1 MASSSSEEDS
11 QYVPSPIK
19 KHKMG
24 KAINEEVRIRIV
36 NMYKTIIMNEP
47 SISVRQ
53 IRKQISE
60 ILGVG
65 ERSIQTI
72 ITTYKE
78 TNTVAAP
85 KQTRKKK
92 SFRDLF
98 DEFLKNAVRRH
109 VHTIWFHREIP
120 TVDKIH
126 QAVTADDSL
135 PSISRTNLF
144 HFLKDLDFRYS
155 KRSRNSAMTEK
166 NEIVVWRRIYLEN
179 IKKYREEGRHIYF
192 LNETWVDT
200 TVRSHRDTFLKGL
213 STGAVNPSGKGKRF
227 IVLHIGSEDGFLPGG
242 LLCFESKKNTSYYH
256 DEMNVDTF
264 REWMERI
271 LPLLQPNSVIVMDN
285 ASYHSVKIDRAPTSN
300 TRKVDI
306 IRWLEDKGEVINQ
319 SMVIPQLLHIVK
331 RLKPIHNKYV
341 IDELVKAK
349 NHTVLR
355 LPPYH
360 CELNPIELAWSSVKN
375 HVRINNTTYK
385 LPDVKNLLIEGITR
399 VDVEMWKNFISHT
412 KKEETKFYEVD
423 NIIDEILSAE
433 KSDDLTMTIT
443 GDTSSETDSDSE

>member
-1 MASSSSEEDS
+1 
-11 QYVPSPIK
+11 
-19 KHKMG
+19 
-24 KAINEEVRIRIV
+24 
-36 NMYKTIIMNEP
+36 MYKTIIMYEP

-60 ILGVG
+60 TLGVG

-92 SFRDLF
+92 SFRDVF
-98 DEFLKNAVRRH
+98 DEFSKNAVRRH
-109 VHTIWFHREIP
+109 VHTIWFRREIP

-126 QAVTADDSL
+126 QAVSADDSL

-144 HFLKDLDFRYS
+144 HLLKDLDFRYS
-155 KRSRNSAMTEK
+155 KRSRNGAMTEK
-166 NEIVVWRRIYLEN
+166 NEIVVWRRMYLEN

-192 LNETWVDT
+192 LDETWVNAGDCTSKTWVDT
-200 TVRSHRDTFLKGL
+200 TVRSHRDAFLKGL
-213 STGAVNPSGKGKRF
+213 STGAVNPSGKGKRL
-227 IVLHIGSEDGFLPGG
+227 IVLHIGSEDGFLLGG
-242 LLCFESKKNTSYYH
+242 LLCFESKKNTSDYH
-256 DEMNVDTF
+256 DEMNGDTF
-264 REWMERI
+264 REWMEGI

-285 ASYHSVKIDRAPTSN
+285 ASYHSVKLDRAPTSN
-300 TRKVDI
+300 TRKADI
-306 IRWLEDKGEVINQ
+306 IKWLEDKGEVIKH
-319 SMVIPQLLHIVK
+319 SMVITELLHIVK

-341 IDELVKAK
+341 IDELVKTK

-375 HVRINNTTYK
+375 HVRMNNTTYK
-385 LPDVKNLLIEGITR
+385 LPDVKNLLIEGIKR
-399 VDVEMWKNFISHT
+399 VDAEMWKNFISHT

-423 NIIDEILSAE
+423 KIIDEVLSAE
-433 KSDDLTMTIT
+433 ISDDLTMTIT
-443 GDTSSETDSDSE
+443 GDTSSETDSDSEYIFCKYGFNFCKYD